1 MARTSELYFTA
12 IGDVCRVSNTIII
25 LFIVRWW
32 WKLKNVFGFLY
43 DLWQV
48 ITTTDTWWR
57 MLSHPRFL
65 IFFLGGGN
73 TNFLWMYIVRC
84 PISETWQIFKINTS
98 IKYGCD
104 RQGIY
109 IYFKEINPKRGM
121 WSIHTLGI
129 WDNTVYTGMIQ
140 AIQGWYRLYKVTK
153 HCILGRDCYN
163 TVKFKCNIGL
173 CMIFSW
179 VFFMSISNFRLTLN
193 TLYTVRLKYT
203 YMYAFRRWMIHM

>member
-1 MARTSELYFTA
+1 MVMKVEER
-12 IGDVCRVSNTIII
+12 IW
-25 LFIVRWW
+25 LFIWSLTGDNNHRH
-32 WKLKNVFGFLY
+32 LMTY
-43 DLWQV
+43 A
-48 ITTTDTWWR
+48 IT
-57 MLSHPRFL
+57 SP
-65 IFFLGGGN
+65 ISNFFLGGGN